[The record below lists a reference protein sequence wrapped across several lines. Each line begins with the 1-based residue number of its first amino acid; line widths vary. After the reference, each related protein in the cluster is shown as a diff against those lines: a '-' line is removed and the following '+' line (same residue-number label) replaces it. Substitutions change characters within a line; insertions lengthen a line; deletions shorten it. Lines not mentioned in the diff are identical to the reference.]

1 MVETLFCQYDKLM
14 QYGISFASLTSV
26 ANFFKNIL
34 KVSDVRPCISMARGL
49 NSTPTC
55 LYAWKYLLFLRS
67 SEVRNIYK
75 YIHVVH

>member
-1 MVETLFCQYDKLM
+1 MYVDNIMLHSSLIHQYYQADKI
-14 QYGISFASLTSV
+14 GGV
-26 ANFFKNIL
+26 ADGRWP
-34 KVSDVRPCISMARGL
+34 VSDVRPCISMARGL